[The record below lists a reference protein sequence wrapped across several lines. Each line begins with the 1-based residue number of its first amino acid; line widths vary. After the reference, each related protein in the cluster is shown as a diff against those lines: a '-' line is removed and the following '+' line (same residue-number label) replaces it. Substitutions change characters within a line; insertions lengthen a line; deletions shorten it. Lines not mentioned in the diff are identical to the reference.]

1 MLSLKSLPLRTAPPF
16 AAPPD
21 CRAGLPA
28 RAATA
33 AALPRGTPL
42 SIARDGAIFS
52 EGEPAVAWYRL
63 LRGTVRVF
71 RFLPDGRRHIGEFVH
86 PGDIFGFEAG
96 PAHLQSAEAIE
107 HSECLAYSIAAIEQ
121 RIAIDPEAR
130 RAIRGLLVDRLAAA
144 QNRILTLGR
153 LTAGER
159 LADFLLAM
167 ARRSACG
174 RVAELPMS
182 RVDAADYLGLTVE
195 TLSRLFTA
203 LRRRGIIRLPT
214 AYHVEIVDLASLEAA
229 SGGAQGGAYAAGA
242 PRSLS

>member
-1 MLSLKSLPLRTAPPF
+1 MLSLKSMPFRAAPPF
-16 AAPPD
+16 ALPPD
-21 CRAGLPA
+21 LPA
-28 RAATA
+28 GPPDRAAAA

-42 SIARDGAIFS
+42 SIARDGAIFA
-52 EGEPAVAWYRL
+52 EGEPASAWYRL

-96 PAHLQSAEAIE
+96 AVHLQSAEAIE
-107 HSECLAYSIAAIEQ
+107 HCDCLAYPIAAIEQ
-121 RIAIDPEAR
+121 RVAIDPEAR

-167 ARRSACG
+167 ARRSPCG

-203 LRRRGIIRLPT
+203 LRRRGIIRLST
-214 AYHVEIVDLASLEAA
+214 AYHVEIIDPAALEAA
-229 SGGAQGGAYAAGA
+229 SGYAQGGAYVAGG